1 MEGDTFGIW
10 KDTGNADAA
19 KLFLEYMAR
28 PEVAQEMNAAT
39 GKISCLKSTMEIDD
53 SYGLQVFQ
61 ERKEKCADCDI
72 FYENLWDRQYMPSGM
87 WSIFGNASNML
98 FDDDSEAGQ
107 DEVTSIC
114 LRTIRIL
121 SDAASGRLRR
131 TEITERILQRW

>member
-1 MEGDTFGIW
+1 MSASGEGDTFGIW

-61 ERKEKCADCDI
+61 EMKEKCADCDI

-87 WSIFGNASNML
+87 WSIFGNASDML

-107 DEVTSIC
+107 DEVIEY
-114 LRTIRIL
+114 LL
-121 SDAASGRLRR
+121 ENYQDLYDAAQEG
-131 TEITERILQRW
+131 